1 VRDEL
6 VVEDRRVGLD
16 LDELDRD
23 RGDLAA
29 AAAGG
34 ERRAA
39 RRAARALRRFGA
51 VPLGVSRPSG
61 ARTSAIMMRRS
72 ALAMLASVPVS
83 TNSQ

>member
-23 RGDLAA
+23 RGNLAA
-29 AAAGG
+29 AAAVSGAAGSAGG
-34 ERRAA
+34 AA
-39 RRAARALRRFGA
+39 LWRGA
-51 VPLGVSRPSG
+51 SGVSGPSFS
-61 ARTSAIMMRRS
+61 RTSAIMMRRS